1 MTDMQC
7 KDIPDEPIIQFLRE
21 HAGPFKWA
29 TWGPSYGSMPTVQDA
44 MPTGTPPKLQLAK
57 MRMLIRRG
65 IVQGCPCGCRGDFYL
80 TESDPYNV
88 QGT

>member
-1 MTDMQC
+1 MQC

-21 HAGPFKWA
+21 HSGPFEWA
-29 TWGPSYGSMPTVQDA
+29 TWGPSAGMPTVQDA
-44 MPTGTPPKLQLAK
+44 MPPGTPPKLQLAK
-57 MRMLIRRG
+57 MRMLMRRG

>member
-1 MTDMQC
+1 
-7 KDIPDEPIIQFLRE
+7 
-21 HAGPFKWA
+21 
-29 TWGPSYGSMPTVQDA
+29 MPTVQDA